1 MFESGSKMPNG
12 YFNNQV
18 RQGLKGGKGASTAK
32 TGSLPKPSLNLKP
45 GFNTSAPGK
54 KQKDRSAGV
63 KRAKIY
69 PSSDGL

>member
-1 MFESGSKMPNG
+1 MPNG

-18 RQGLKGGKGASTAK
+18 RQGLKGGKGASIGKKGGASSPT
-32 TGSLPKPSLNLKP
+32 LNLKP
-45 GFNTSAPGK
+45 GFSTSAPGK

-69 PSSDGL
+69 PDSDGL